1 MKSKVLSLIFNY
13 LSYSLYAIGFILGF
27 VSSYQLLLDVYPGF
41 GIFIFLAWFF
51 FTLELFYIIP
61 LYPAFM
67 LNDWSLAYI
76 IYPAFL
82 LGIIFSN
89 YQRRFN

>member
-1 MKSKVLSLIFNY
+1 MRSKALSLIFNY
-13 LSYSLYAIGFILGF
+13 LSYSLYAIGFRVGC

-41 GIFIFLAWFF
+41 GVFIFLAWFF

-61 LYPAFM
+61 LYPALM

-82 LGIIFSN
+82 LGIIFAN
-89 YQRRFN
+89 YQRKFN